1 MLATA
6 NIFEFEEFRLDRRG
20 EGLSRRGENGV
31 FVPVSIGP
39 RALDVL
45 AVLVERPGALVSKEE
60 IMAAVWGRAV
70 VETANLTVQISTLR
84 RVLDQGRTKGSCIQ
98 TVATRGYRFMLVC
111 ERLLLGGGLGELSG
125 HAPGAPRLSIVVLPF
140 ANLSDDPKQ
149 QYFADGITEDLTTDL
164 SRIAD
169 MLVISHNSAFTYKD
183 KAVNAKQI
191 GRELGVRYVLEGSVE
206 HFSNRSELTRN

>member
-6 NIFEFEEFRLDRRG
+6 NVFEFEEFRLDRRG

-31 FVPVSIGP
+31 FVSVSIGP

-45 AVLVERPGALVSKEE
+45 AVLVERPRALVSKDE

-98 TVATRGYRFMLVC
+98 TVATRAYNTVC
-111 ERLLLGGGLGELSG
+111 ESYPRRSANQWL
-125 HAPGAPRLSIVVLPF
+125 AP
-140 ANLSDDPKQ
+140 
-149 QYFADGITEDLTTDL
+149 
-164 SRIAD
+164 
-169 MLVISHNSAFTYKD
+169 SAAHVDRST
-183 KAVNAKQI
+183 AVHQSQ
-191 GRELGVRYVLEGSVE
+191 R
-206 HFSNRSELTRN
+206 